1 MPVTVDLAHDPVL
14 PQREVL
20 VRPDLMAKRL
30 SGLLGVGEPLP
41 VRGCQ
46 VARVNYQP
54 GHSLRVV
61 YELEV
66 PGAAAEDRLVGRT
79 SGPPLI
85 VAVRAFPS
93 GRSDKAAGA
102 YGKAA
107 ASVIDR
113 GGVRG
118 VAHDPEL
125 NAVFWT
131 FPNDRR
137 LTQLARVWRTPE
149 AVAWRSGHAWSRSRL
164 VAYAPERSAMLQ
176 CLGPSDEILGYAKAC
191 TRDADTRQV
200 AVCEVL
206 RRSLPVDDP
215 HLRLPRLMAHAPEE
229 QVLLFEPI
237 AGDRLAEQAVAD
249 RAPSLSRL
257 GSALA
262 RFHAVPWATGPRFA
276 RFDPDRLTQAA
287 TDLGLVRPDVARLAD
302 ALATRIAERLATD
315 STPPVWLHGDVHPKN
330 AILTDDR
337 IALVDLEDAAI
348 GPPAADVANL
358 LAQLRLQR
366 RVGLISGAQE
376 RQDVDAFLAGYAAV
390 RPVPAPTTL
399 AWYTAAA
406 LLVERA
412 LGAVHRLRGA
422 GLEHL
427 DVLLADAMTLVD

>member
-14 PQREVL
+14 PQREAMVH
-20 VRPDLMAKRL
+20 PALMAERL

-41 VRGCQ
+41 VRGCR

-61 YELEV
+61 YELEA
-66 PGAAAEDRLVGRT
+66 P
-79 SGPPLI
+79 GPPLI
-85 VAVRAFPS
+85 VAARAFPS
-93 GRSDKAAGA
+93 GRSDKSASA

-107 ASVIDR
+107 ASVIEC

-137 LTQLARVWRTPE
+137 LTRLARVWCAPGTL
-149 AVAWRSGHAWSRSRL
+149 AWRLGHAWSRSRL
-164 VAYAPERSAMLQ
+164 VAYAPERSAMMQ
-176 CLGPSDEILGYAKAC
+176 CLGPAEEVLGYAKAC

-200 AVCEVL
+200 AVYDAL
-206 RRSLPVDDP
+206 GRSLPADDP
-215 HLRLPRLMAHAPEE
+215 HLRLPRLIAYAPEE
-229 QVLLFEPI
+229 QLLLFEPI
-237 AGDRLAEQAVAD
+237 AGDRFADHAAAD

-262 RFHAVPWATGPRFA
+262 RLHAVPFATGRRFA
-276 RFDPDRLTQAA
+276 RFDLDQLAQAA
-287 TDLGLVRPDVARLAD
+287 NAVGLVRPDVAPLAE
-302 ALATRIAERLATD
+302 ALVTRIAARVATD
-315 STPPVWLHGDVHPKN
+315 DTRPVLLHGDVHLN
-330 AILTDDR
+330 NVILTDER

-348 GPPAADVANL
+348 GPPAADVASL
-358 LAQLRLQR
+358 LAVLRYQR
-366 RVGLISGAQE
+366 YVGLISSAQE
-376 RQDVDAFLAGYAAV
+376 RQDGEAFLAGYAAV
-390 RPVPAPTTL
+390 RPLPAPTTL

-412 LGAVHRLRGA
+412 LGAVHRLRSQ
-422 GLEHL
+422 GLQHL
-427 DVLLADAMTLVD
+427 DALLADATTLVS